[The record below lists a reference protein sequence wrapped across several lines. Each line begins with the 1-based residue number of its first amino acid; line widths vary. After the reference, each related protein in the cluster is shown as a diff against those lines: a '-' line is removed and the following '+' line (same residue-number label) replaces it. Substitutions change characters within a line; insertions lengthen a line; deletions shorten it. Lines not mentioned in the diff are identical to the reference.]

1 MYRYECCN
9 WSLKMYRY
17 SGSSNPASLLLIG
30 SLSNNDGDGHEN
42 GKKSSRFRL
51 TKQQLC
57 TCITLFCTFPC
68 RRCSTTTWNCLISR
82 FVEDVNTTQRPSFSF
97 HELWYSPL
105 ESNSSQIRQHLTNW
119 TRWNKRD
126 RAWRSANTLF
136 NWRFRSCRRRWTL
149 LKLSI
154 NEVRREGKRAYARG
168 ELLWYFDLGVGRWF
182 GRRVLIRAWAL

>member
-1 MYRYECCN
+1 MRTAKKAVGLDWQSNNFARDHAFLYI
-9 WSLKMYRY
+9 SL
-17 SGSSNPASLLLIG
+17 PSLLYYDVNLP
-30 SLSNNDGDGHEN
+30 N
-42 GKKSSRFRL
+42 
-51 TKQQLC
+51 
-57 TCITLFCTFPC
+57 ITFCGGFKHK
-68 RRCSTTTWNCLISR
+68 TTTLL
-82 FVEDVNTTQRPSFSF
+82 FSF
-97 HELWYSPL
+97 HKLWYSPL